1 MSFSDCD
8 VPGIADMRNESHVCG
23 DSRALVGS
31 GLTSL
36 RVFTFS
42 LAVLLGATAVD
53 QSKADSD
60 FAREDTK
67 RSDASTQR
75 VPFDGVETES
85 VAAEQLQ
92 ALEREQS
99 KANALRRELASA
111 RTELLLKLCKDVDAS
126 NPTSKQQPAPEEQQ
140 QKADG
145 LARDLALAQRE
156 LGRLKTEADAACNAA
171 EASLTAATRQAL
183 EEERRKAGLLER
195 DLAAAHQ
202 SIEALET
209 SARLAATTQAGAM
222 QGRQLAEAAA
232 KQAGEALERER
243 ERANALANDLETAR
257 RERDTA
263 QLELRRV
270 SAASKHSLDQE
281 RAKAVALT
289 RDLASARKAID
300 TLRRQAGTSRSAT
313 RTSAVAGMS
322 ASPAQRRSELPKTIT
337 LPNALRPTRPPA
349 GASLQ

>member
-1 MSFSDCD
+1 
-8 VPGIADMRNESHVCG
+8 MRNEPYVCD

-31 GLTSL
+31 RIPAGLTSL

-42 LAVLLGATAVD
+42 LAVLLGAAAVD

-60 FAREDTK
+60 FAPEGTK
-67 RSDASTQR
+67 RSDASAQR
-75 VPFDGVETES
+75 APFHGVETES

-111 RTELLLKLCKDVDAS
+111 RTELLLKLCKDVDAT
-126 NPTSKQQPAPEEQQ
+126 NAIGKRQPATEEQQ

-145 LARDLALAQRE
+145 LARDLAPAQRE
-156 LGRLKTEADAACNAA
+156 RECLTTEADATRNAA

-195 DLAAAHQ
+195 DLAAARQ

-209 SARLAATTQAGAM
+209 NARLAATTQAGAV

-243 ERANALANDLETAR
+243 ERANTLANDLETAR

-270 SAASKHSLDQE
+270 SAASKHSLDEE

-300 TLRRQAGTSRSAT
+300 TLRRRAGTSRSVTKA
-313 RTSAVAGMS
+313 SAIAGIS
-322 ASPAQRRSELPKTIT
+322 RSPTQRRSELPKTIT
-337 LPNALRPTRPPA
+337 LPEALRPTRPPA
-349 GASLQ
+349 GASLE